1 MCRGGERP
9 LLLGT
14 CSISI
19 LLAGGGRGFRSCAVP
34 SSSSRQERT
43 GPRKEERRR
52 LGRLHIFAMMERV
65 RLPSVRTSSVG
76 LLRVGF
82 LVSLLVF
89 RFLSLSLAFVASFVR
104 STARCYDIFAPPTN
118 KGRAGKEKK
127 NRPRPVLLLSICP
140 ICRVCCVCCLF
151 FRPVASV
158 HLSEPP
164 AVSSYTQPASHLRF
178 YALQVCLFRAWACF
192 FLL

>member
-1 MCRGGERP
+1 MEEGGEAAAGSASYFCDD
-9 LLLGT
+9 GT
-14 CSISI
+14 S
-19 LLAGGGRGFRSCAVP
+19 P
-34 SSSSRQERT
+34 SSQRSDVQ
-43 GPRKEERRR
+43 RRPSP
-52 LGRLHIFAMMERV
+52 GRLSCI
-65 RLPSVRTSSVG
+65 SSC
-76 LLRVGF
+76 F
-82 LVSLLVF
+82 SLS
-89 RFLSLSLAFVASFVR
+89 LSLSLAFVASFVR